1 VLRWLHEIFST
12 PTADPAPAPNRP
24 PPPAAMPE
32 LLDRRI
38 LDEIRSFGGPG
49 HPDPLAEVM
58 EVYFNHTPPRFA
70 EIRDAIGAGDAEA
83 LRMAAHTLK
92 SSSASIGAAAVARLA
107 GRMEAIGRAGTVI
120 GAGPLLRELDV
131 LFPQVKRALETYC
144 RSEAS

>member
-1 VLRWLHEIFST
+1 VLRWLREMFSIPTPQPAST
-12 PTADPAPAPNRP
+12 PDRP

-32 LLDRRI
+32 LLDRRV

-58 EVYFNHTPPRFA
+58 EVYFAHTPPRFA
-70 EIRDAIGAGDAEA
+70 EIRDAIGTGDAEA

-107 GRMEAIGRAGTVI
+107 GRMEAIGRAGTVT
-120 GAGPLLRELDV
+120 GAAPLLRELDV
-131 LFPQVKRALETYC
+131 LFPQVKQALETYC
-144 RSEAS
+144 KSEPS